1 MNKHNEGSVGQGT
14 KGLGWLVRCKSGCEG
29 IMKDGV
35 PRIGDSCPLCTCA
48 QQDKARLIYCVRI
61 AAAGDAYEEVSLEGG
76 ISLEGD
82 LVQPWD
88 VDLGSFLTCTDSEN
102 STLTLGNGTRDLSGT
117 SVSVTEGYEPE
128 KAYVPEVQVHQ
139 EGTIWQSLE
148 TTEEETAQSPELEQ
162 HNIEDD
168 ESPDSL
174 DLIDGVRFGRWHVLG
189 LICCAALLLIGGLL
203 TFDIVRALNR
213 PGDTTIASPILRV
226 LR

>member
-1 MNKHNEGSVGQGT
+1 MNSHNKGSVGREA
-14 KGLGWLVRCKSGCEG
+14 KDLGWLVRCKTGCEG
-29 IMKDGV
+29 ILHDSV
-35 PRIGDSCPLCTCA
+35 PRIGDPCPLCTCA
-48 QQDKARLIYCVRI
+48 QQDKARLTYCVRI

-88 VDLGSFLTCTDSEN
+88 VDLGSFLTCADSEN
-102 STLTLGNGTRDLSGT
+102 STLTLGNGTGDLSGT
-117 SVSVTEGYEPE
+117 SVSVTEGYKPE
-128 KAYVPEVQVHQ
+128 KAYVPEVQVPQ
-139 EGTIWQSLE
+139 EGTIWQSLD
-148 TTEEETAQSPELEQ
+148 TTEEETAQSPEREQ

-168 ESPDSL
+168 DSPDSL
-174 DLIDGVRFGRWHVLG
+174 DLVDGVRFGRWHVLG

>member
-1 MNKHNEGSVGQGT
+1 MNSHDEGSVGRGT

-29 IMKDGV
+29 IVKDGV
-35 PRIGDSCPLCTCA
+35 PRIGDPCPLCSCA
-48 QQDKARLIYCVRI
+48 QQNKARLTYCVRI

-88 VDLGSFLTCTDSEN
+88 VDIGSFLTCTDSEN

-117 SVSVTEGYEPE
+117 LVSVTEGNEPE
-128 KAYVPEVQVHQ
+128 KAHVSKVQVPQ
-139 EGTIWQSLE
+139 EGTILQSLNA
-148 TTEEETAQSPELEQ
+148 TENEIAQSPEREQ
-162 HNIEDD
+162 HNIEDND
-168 ESPDSL
+168 SPDSL

>member
-1 MNKHNEGSVGQGT
+1 MNGYNEGSVGRGM

-29 IMKDGV
+29 IVKDGV
-35 PRIGDSCPLCTCA
+35 PRIGDPCPLCTCA
-48 QQDKARLIYCVRI
+48 QQDKGRLTYCVRI

-117 SVSVTEGYEPE
+117 SVPVTEGYETE
-128 KAYVPEVQVHQ
+128 KAYVPEVQVSQ
-139 EGTIWQSLE
+139 EGTIWQSVD
-148 TTEEETAQSPELEQ
+148 TTEEETAQSPEREQ

-168 ESPDSL
+168 DSSDSL
-174 DLIDGVRFGRWHVLG
+174 DLFDGVRFGRWHVLG